1 MSALNVDNSTLSKE
15 TPTNPLS
22 PVSLSQYAQKDP
34 GPESTSTIYEGFTFS
49 KAMPE
54 ESATW
59 TCVKRT
65 PMHLNQDGYAKLVQ
79 KRANKKSTAQQ
90 YQGLPYDT
98 QRAHINQ
105 LIDELKQ
112 NNPLVEWSFVYVKEH
127 TKPSKARHAR
137 RSDHETVTMDVI
149 TMQTPMR
156 TQAYSRLF
164 MGGSEATGKPFWSDT
179 KNSPMWS
186 RHAQHPLPADQ
197 NGNTLR
203 PVLQLLPSQLAQA
216 MIPFAP
222 LNATQAPAY
231 PDGQFVNAHPELET
245 SHSAAPR
252 DQMRESARSNA
263 TINSGLAGPGF
274 SATNKSN
281 MGLEY
286 TSDYS
291 SDSDSDS
298 DDESMISDQ
307 SDGTSATDDLESM
320 ETETETECQEP
331 QLSLA
336 FLRQQNASPYHRESI
351 YGPHF
356 PPKSQSRSLDRRHDR
371 NSRLRDQFEVPQV
384 KTFSPRRAENAR
396 SGSVPG
402 KRYRMQLINDNEIR
416 SRMLDHREASLG
428 HREKWL
434 KKTIS
439 EARQLER
446 RQPVKDQPTVCRC
459 TCRCAIKKS
468 EAA

>member
-1 MSALNVDNSTLSKE
+1 MSALNVDNSALCKDI
-15 TPTNPLS
+15 PTNPLS
-22 PVSLSQYAQKDP
+22 PVDLSQYAQKDP
-34 GPESTSTIYEGFTFS
+34 GSQSPSIIYEGFAFS

-65 PMHLNQDGYAKLVQ
+65 PMHLNQDEYSKLVQ

-90 YQGLPYDT
+90 YQGLPSDT

-105 LIDELKQ
+105 LIDELKH

-127 TKPSKARHAR
+127 TKLSKARHTR
-137 RSDHETVTMDVI
+137 RRDHEMGTMDVI
-149 TMQTPMR
+149 VMQTPMR
-156 TQAYSRLF
+156 AQAYSRL
-164 MGGSEATGKPFWSDT
+164 WSDT
-179 KNSPMWS
+179 NNSPIWS
-186 RHAQHPLPADQ
+186 RHGQHPLPPDQ
-197 NGNTLR
+197 NGNILR

-222 LNATQAPAY
+222 LNATQGPAF

-245 SHSAAPR
+245 SHSTASR
-252 DQMRESARSNA
+252 DQLRESARSNVA
-263 TINSGLAGPGF
+263 SNSGLAGPGF
-274 SATNKSN
+274 SVTNKGN
-281 MGLEY
+281 MSLEH
-286 TSDYS
+286 TSDCS

-298 DDESMISDQ
+298 DDASMLSDQ
-307 SDGTSATDDLESM
+307 SDDTSATDDLESM

-331 QLSLA
+331 QLNRASI
-336 FLRQQNASPYHRESI
+336 RQQNASPYRRESI
-351 YGPHF
+351 YGPHS
-356 PPKSQSRSLDRRHDR
+356 PRKSQSRSLDRRHDR
-371 NSRLRDQFEVPQV
+371 NTRLRDQFEVPPA

>member
-1 MSALNVDNSTLSKE
+1 MSTLNVDHATQMSKD
-15 TPTNPLS
+15 TPTNLLS
-22 PVSLSQYAQKDP
+22 SVGLSQYVQKDP
-34 GPESTSTIYEGFTFS
+34 ASESTPVYEGFSFS

-65 PMHLNQDGYAKLVQ
+65 PMHLNQDEYSKLVQ

-90 YQGLPYDT
+90 YQSLSSDT

-105 LIDELKQ
+105 LIDEQKQ
-112 NNPLVEWSFVYVKEH
+112 NSPLVEWSFVYVKEH
-127 TKPSKARHAR
+127 TKVSKARNTH
-137 RSDHETVTMDVI
+137 RSEYETVTMDVI
-149 TMQTPMR
+149 IMKTPMK
-156 TQAYSRLF
+156 TQAYSRPL
-164 MGGSEATGKPFWSDT
+164 MGGSEAIGKPFWPDT
-179 KNSPMWS
+179 KNLSMWP
-186 RHAQHPLPADQ
+186 RHRQHALPPDQ
-197 NGNTLR
+197 NGNNLR
-203 PVLQLLPSQLAQA
+203 PVRQLLPSQLAPA

-222 LNATQAPAY
+222 LNAAQRAAY
-231 PDGQFVNAHPELET
+231 PDGQFLTAHLELET
-245 SHSAAPR
+245 SHPEASR
-252 DQMRESARSNA
+252 DLMRESARSAA

-274 SATNKSN
+274 SARNKSN
-281 MGLEY
+281 MSLEHPL
-286 TSDYS
+286 DCS

-298 DDESMISDQ
+298 DDASMLSDQ
-307 SDGTSATDDLESM
+307 SDETSATDDLESM

-331 QLSLA
+331 QLNRASI
-336 FLRQQNASPYHRESI
+336 RKQNASPHRRESI
-351 YGPHF
+351 YGPHS
-356 PPKSQSRSLDRRHDR
+356 PRKPQSRSLDRRHDR
-371 NSRLRDQFEVPQV
+371 NSRLRDQFEVPPV
-384 KTFSPRRAENAR
+384 KTFGPRRAEDAR

-402 KRYRMQLINDNEIR
+402 RRYRMQLINDNEIR

-439 EARQLER
+439 EAR